1 MGGAEPDQLLSTCGG
16 NWSNL
21 RPPMQSGKP
30 PPESRCDP
38 LGTAELNAAR
48 GTVRE
53 ALSALR
59 NFAELLHSVR
69 VGSKALVSVLPDVA
83 AGCAPMRA
91 TVDGLLS
98 AVAAQ
103 AGITEATAALSAYF
117 SPRLALLDRELGTA
131 GDRPLSAKSRLA
143 LEQVITRLSLE
154 LDTARGLLD
163 LLVDA
168 VSNQSFR
175 VDLAEL
181 MQQSFAGPPSG
192 GSWNRGHIVAT
203 MSFVQAEIEVE
214 LNPRIATALFAL
226 GVELVAHGG
235 KGTPHVLVDQDAATG
250 GYRVQIAPSAE
261 RDGDDLILIA
271 RGVIDP
277 TLTCLQA
284 AARIS
289 GVSLVWDEA
298 AAGLSFAFPEQARAQ
313 LKADE
318 AG

>member
-1 MGGAEPDQLLSTCGG
+1 
-16 NWSNL
+16 
-21 RPPMQSGKP
+21 MQSGRP
-30 PPESRCDP
+30 APESCSNP
-38 LGTAELNAAR
+38 LGTAELTAAR
-48 GTVRE
+48 GTLRE

-91 TVDGLLS
+91 TVDSLLS
-98 AVAAQ
+98 AVATR
-103 AGITEATAALSAYF
+103 AGASEATAALSAYF
-117 SPRLALLDRELGTA
+117 SPRLARLDDELGST
-131 GDRPLSAKSRLA
+131 GDKPLSAKSRLS

-168 VSNQSFR
+168 VSNQSVR

-181 MQQSFAGPPSG
+181 VQQSFAGPPSG
-192 GSWNRGHIVAT
+192 GSWNRQQIVAT

-214 LNPRIATALFAL
+214 LDPRIATALFAL

-235 KGTPHVLVDQDAATG
+235 QGTPHLLVDEDPQG
-250 GYRVQIAPSAE
+250 RYRVHIKPSI
-261 RDGDDLILIA
+261 RRNGDDLILIA

-284 AARIS
+284 AARMS
-289 GVSLVWDEA
+289 GASLEWDEA
-298 AAGLSFAFPEQARAQ
+298 RSSLCFAFPELAKTPRE
-313 LKADE
+313 ADE

>member
-1 MGGAEPDQLLSTCGG
+1 
-16 NWSNL
+16 
-21 RPPMQSGKP
+21 MQSGKP
-30 PPESRCDP
+30 PPESRSDP
-38 LGTAELNAAR
+38 LGTAELNGAR
-48 GTVRE
+48 GTLRE

-69 VGSKALVSVLPDVA
+69 VGSKALTSVLPDVA

-91 TVDGLLS
+91 TVESLLT
-98 AVAAQ
+98 AVATR
-103 AGITEATAALSAYF
+103 AGASEATAALSAYF
-117 SPRLALLDRELGTA
+117 SPRLVLLDSELGAA
-131 GDRPLSAKSRLA
+131 GDRPLSAKSRLS

-168 VSNQSFR
+168 VSNQSVR

-181 MQQSFAGPPSG
+181 VQQSFAGPPSG
-192 GSWNRGHIVAT
+192 GSWNREHIVAT

-235 KGTPHVLVDQDAATG
+235 EGTPHVLVDQDALG
-250 GYRVQIAPSAE
+250 RYRVHIAPSTR
-261 RDGDDLILIA
+261 RDGEDLILIA

-277 TLTCLQA
+277 TLTCLRA
-284 AARIS
+284 VARIS
-289 GVSLVWDEA
+289 GVTLDWDETR
-298 AAGLSFAFPEQARAQ
+298 SS
-313 LKADE
+313 
-318 AG
+318 

>member
-1 MGGAEPDQLLSTCGG
+1 
-16 NWSNL
+16 
-21 RPPMQSGKP
+21 MQSGKP
-30 PPESRCDP
+30 PPESRSDP
-38 LGTAELNAAR
+38 LGTAELNGAR
-48 GTVRE
+48 GTLRE

-69 VGSKALVSVLPDVA
+69 VGSKALTTVLPDVA

-91 TVDGLLS
+91 TVDSLLA
-98 AVAAQ
+98 AVATR
-103 AGITEATAALSAYF
+103 AGAREATEALSAYF
-117 SPRLALLDRELGTA
+117 SPRLALLDRELSAA
-131 GDRPLSAKSRLA
+131 GERALSAKLRLS

-168 VSNQSFR
+168 VSNQAVR

-181 MQQSFAGPPSG
+181 VQQSFAGPPSG
-192 GSWNRGHIVAT
+192 GSWNREHIVAT

-235 KGTPHVLVDQDAATG
+235 EGTPHVLVDQDEAG
-250 GYRVQIAPSAE
+250 RHRVHIAPSAR
-261 RDGDDLILIA
+261 RDGEDLILIA

-277 TLTCLQA
+277 TLTCLRA
-284 AARIS
+284 AAAIS
-289 GVSLVWDEA
+289 GVSLVWNE
-298 AAGLSFAFPEQARAQ
+298 GGSNLCFAFPELAKAQ
-313 LKADE
+313 RKADE